1 MPHPVDKD
9 NMEFVIQNSPYQFR
23 SGLQAAA
30 ELGKL
35 PQGTFRRLLVAGM
48 GGSAMP
54 VTLVGEG
61 GLAAI
66 PVAAHMS
73 YDLPAGVDPSDTLVI
88 ASSFSGNTEETI
100 SAYETARDQGFA
112 LIGISKGGKLQE
124 LCEADDVPHV
134 PIPVKPDEQ
143 KMQPRSAT
151 GYGVGIL
158 VGLLDRLGLAASGA
172 RETIETLEQHLLN
185 RMEEACKQ
193 GEALADQLTAAT
205 PIVYASHRY
214 ANVAR
219 IWKIKFNENA
229 KCPAFWNVFPELNH
243 NEMTGWLH
251 HPGPFHLILLR
262 DPEEDPRVRLREEIT
277 CEILKQEAGLDSTD
291 VVMQGQ
297 NMIEKMFGTLLVGD
311 WASYH
316 LALRL
321 NEDPSPVKMVETFK
335 GMLEQRRKSAE

>member
-1 MPHPVDKD
+1 MPHPVDND
-9 NMEFVIQNSPYQFR
+9 NMELVIRSSPYQFR
-23 SGLQAAA
+23 SGLRAAA
-30 ELGKL
+30 ELETL
-35 PQGTFRRLLVAGM
+35 PRGTFRRLLVAGM

-73 YDLPAGVDPSDTLVI
+73 YDLPVGIDPSDTLVI
-88 ASSFSGNTEETI
+88 VSSFSGNTEETI

-112 LIGISKGGKLQE
+112 LVGISKGGRLQE
-124 LCEADDVPHV
+124 LCEADEVPHV
-134 PIPVKPDEQ
+134 RIPVKPEEQ
-143 KMQPRSAT
+143 KMQPRCAT

-158 VGLLDRLGLAASGA
+158 VGLLDRLGLAATGA
-172 RETIETLEQHLLN
+172 RETIEALEQHLLD
-185 RMEEACKQ
+185 RMEQACAE
-193 GEALADQLTAAT
+193 GEALAGSLTAAT

-277 CEILKQEAGLDSTD
+277 CEILKQEAGLEATG
-291 VVMQGQ
+291 VIMLGE
-297 NMIEKMFGTLLVGD
+297 NRIEKMFGTLLVGD

-321 NEDPSPVKMVETFK
+321 DEDPSPVKIVETFK
-335 GMLEQRRKSAE
+335 RMLEQRRKSVE